1 MDPRKLAFLAGL
13 ITTAVLG
20 VSVAQIMPREAPR
33 PAEPA
38 VGAGSPLRSTIR
50 DVTTLAT
57 EAPPP
62 AARPLAQNPPAP
74 AAAPV
79 PAPLPAP
86 ATPPAAA
93 PAVATPSG
101 ATPPAATPV
110 PAPGP
115 RRSARAPVSVEILPD
130 NEDLRERVGSMR
142 ERLILAARSGDIARL
157 GVVFQMNETMPVFTR
172 GPERDPVAF
181 WKAASGD
188 GEGREILAVL
198 LNILDLPAALI
209 NKGTPQEMY
218 VWPYLAHLPLTD
230 LSPRQSVDLYRLMTA
245 QDVRDTRTLGAW
257 VFWRLGIGPD
267 GTVHFF
273 LAGE

>member
-1 MDPRKLAFLAGL
+1 LEPRKLALLAGL

-33 PAEPA
+33 QALPA
-38 VGAGSPLRSTIR
+38 VSAATPLRTTIR
-50 DVTTLAT
+50 DVTPQAA
-57 EAPPP
+57 EAPPTSVPPVAQAP
-62 AARPLAQNPPAP
+62 APPATP
-74 AAAPV
+74 APSATPV
-79 PAPLPAP
+79 PA
-86 ATPPAAA
+86 
-93 PAVATPSG
+93 
-101 ATPPAATPV
+101 PPAATPV
-110 PAPGP
+110 PPRSATPLPTPSP
-115 RRSARAPVSVEILPD
+115 RRAAQAPVSVELLPD

-181 WKAASGD
+181 WKSASGD

-218 VWPYLAHLPLTD
+218 VWPYLAHVPLTD
-230 LSPRQSVDLYRLMTA
+230 LSPRQTVDLYRLMTA
-245 QDVRDTRTLGAW
+245 QDVRDTRTLGSW

-267 GTVHFF
+267 GTIHFF